1 MFSVEDDSMVNAA
14 EFADAYRF
22 IKCKLFYGSSWLH
35 HIIGFY
41 TLCPRGEG
49 GGGDSLY
56 IVVHL
61 CSDLKD
67 ILFGIFCSF

>member
-49 GGGDSLY
+49 GGGTPY
-56 IVVHL
+56 IL
-61 CSDLKD
+61 
-67 ILFGIFCSF
+67 